1 MERLTSRPSGAPEAE
16 PPAPVV
22 RRMRLSDVRTVVA
35 LEEEA
40 FSTPWA
46 RETFASLLERPAA
59 ELWVLEEHPSQEP
72 QGDQPGSR
80 VVGYA
85 VVWCI
90 LDQGEVANIAV
101 APTCRGRGW
110 GRLLLDRMMRVA
122 AGRGVRSLY
131 LEVRISNH
139 AARGLYAA
147 AGFEQVGRRPRYYQ
161 DPVEDALVLRAS
173 LPPPDRG

>member
-1 MERLTSRPSGAPEAE
+1 VERLTSRPSGPPEPE
-16 PPAPVV
+16 PSSPVV
-22 RRMRLSDVRTVVA
+22 RRMRLADVRTVVA

-59 ELWVLEEHPSQEP
+59 ELWVLEEHPGAEP
-72 QGDQPGSR
+72 GQDHEGPN

-90 LDQGEVANIAV
+90 LDQGEIANIAV
-101 APTCRGRGW
+101 APSCRGRGW
-110 GRLLLDRMMRVA
+110 GRLLLDRMTEVA

-139 AARGLYAA
+139 AGRGLYAA

-161 DPVEDALVLRAS
+161 DPVEDALVLRKS